1 MADCTLN
8 GLVAAAKCFDCLSQT
23 EKKALKAFFLAQA
36 LKALGG
42 ADWTS
47 TNKRRQQVASFN
59 SLSDFRIESMDLVVA
74 QRLAINAGAGAIVS
88 LPVNAL
94 RAQINCTAG
103 CGASFATFIT
113 EIMWLQCQLNKFI
126 GTGAN

>member
-8 GLVAAAKCFDCLSQT
+8 TLVAAAKCFDCLSQT
-23 EKKALKAFFLAQA
+23 EKKALKAFFLSQA

-42 ADWTS
+42 ADF
-47 TNKRRQQVASFN
+47 TNVNTRRKQLAGFN

-74 QRLAINAGAGAIVS
+74 QRLANNAGAGA
-88 LPVNAL
+88 LVNVPIAQL
-94 RAQINCTAG
+94 RQQIKCSP
-103 CGASFATFIT
+103 CGDTFTTFIT

-126 GTGAN
+126 GTGAQ